1 MSLSFY
7 RLVPALQNEAEAV
20 SYELRHIRDEV
31 STRRIRPAAETVE
44 KKIKELWEKYAAGTI
59 KTSVLLE
66 GCAAAYGPQ
75 FDE

>member
-1 MSLSFY
+1 
-7 RLVPALQNEAEAV
+7 
-20 SYELRHIRDEV
+20 V
-31 STRRIRPAAETVE
+31 STCRIRPAAETVE